1 MIDDKIPSA
10 LYVALAAHSHM
21 DVIVNGQTISTPLPD
36 GTYVLYAFADSE
48 EAFKEAAAR
57 FDVIEVTPDWLKVV
71 EDDPS
76 EGA

>member
-1 MIDDKIPSA
+1 MTTDKTPDTF
-10 LYVALAAHSHM
+10 YVVLAAHSHM
-21 DVIVNGQTISTPLPD
+21 DVLVNGQVIPTPLPD

-48 EAFKEAAAR
+48 EAFEEAAGR